1 MMLPINNFGS
11 FAESVGSFL
20 RCGDKD
26 PVFITHPGLRP
37 PLHGGEQKSSMNN
50 PLLGGVPERRG
61 GFPLSVRFSDL
72 RKEAFDGR
80 GQVNLVDKYIVS
92 RKTGLFSM

>member
-1 MMLPINNFGS
+1 
-11 FAESVGSFL
+11 
-20 RCGDKD
+20 
-26 PVFITHPGLRP
+26 
-37 PLHGGEQKSSMNN
+37 MNN

-80 GQVNLVDKYIVS
+80 GPINLIDKYIVS